1 MRMYVL
7 LLRWNGFDDFG
18 RVAGDDG
25 VGRDVFSHDRCSGY
39 HCILADRLTEQVI
52 RDAGRTVAGDMLYAV
67 GHASREEE
75 LQRMVAELIILA
87 VERDKTGSG

>member
-1 MRMYVL
+1 MVTLFLAL
-7 LLRWNGFDDFG
+7 L
-18 RVAGDDG
+18 
-25 VGRDVFSHDRCSGY
+25 
-39 HCILADRLTEQVI
+39 DRLAEYVV
-52 RDAGRTVAGDMLYAV
+52 RDTRHTVAGDMLYAV

>member
-1 MRMYVL
+1 MPSRAAIQGINEVE
-7 LLRWNGFDDFG
+7 
-18 RVAGDDG
+18 
-25 VGRDVFSHDRCSGY
+25 FSSGY
-39 HCILADRLTEQVI
+39 IFLSVLYNHAFVALAGRLTEQVI